1 LLPKNSANFN
11 FQFKKDKLRNTM
23 LAYNIDK
30 ENLCAKF
37 FLEPNGGWNLC
48 TLEIVYM
55 FQEIATDG
63 ELNSDFKMVRT

>member
-1 LLPKNSANFN
+1 
-11 FQFKKDKLRNTM
+11 M

-30 ENLCAKF
+30 ESLCAKF
-37 FLEPNGGWNLC
+37 LLEPNGGWNLC